1 MPQRRRQAR
10 RLQRESCR
18 VAHPISILHRMI
30 IRNIVAGDTAVV
42 NRGENDYISNVMV
55 SGKLSTCFVVRPVGS
70 APGVPI
76 FYHYDVP

>member
-18 VAHPISILHRMI
+18 VAHPISILHIKI

-42 NRGENDYISNVMV
+42 NRGENDYISKGTTNQPH
-55 SGKLSTCFVVRPVGS
+55 SSKNRK
-70 APGVPI
+70 
-76 FYHYDVP
+76 